1 MKKNSL
7 LIFLLLIPIMSYGE
21 LFLEITKGS
30 EDPYKVAIIPFE
42 GNTRVSK
49 QLNSIVRNDLI
60 RTGEFSILDEE
71 LLLPVKIINDELIY
85 SDWKLLGMDYLVTGI
100 ITKANNSLDINYEI
114 YDVHKKRKVRS
125 SKVFGIPNQ
134 IRQLG
139 HYTSDG
145 IYESITGIKGIAATR
160 ILYVNEIKDSQLT
173 STYRLMLADSDGANE
188 KILLSSSEP
197 IISPSWSP
205 DGKSVAYVSFETGM
219 AKVYIQEIASGKRE
233 AVLSK
238 ETQISSPS
246 WSPDGKYLSLTL
258 YQDGNAE
265 IYILRLRD
273 RALTRMTNQFAIDT
287 ESSWSPKGNKILF
300 TSGRSG
306 SPQIYELDLRKLN
319 PKAKRVSFEGTYNA
333 KASYLPNEEGIIFV
347 HRSNDGLF
355 HIALK
360 YKKENFIRVLTDA
373 KMDESPSV
381 APNGNMV
388 IYGIREKNLS
398 MLAGFSLSGAKFKLP
413 ASNGEVR
420 EPAWSNFLR

>member
-71 LLLPVKIINDELIY
+71 LLLPVKIINDELVY

-100 ITKANNSLDINYEI
+100 ITKAKNSLDINYEI

-160 ILYVNEIKDSQLT
+160 I
-173 STYRLMLADSDGANE
+173 
-188 KILLSSSEP
+188 
-197 IISPSWSP
+197 
-205 DGKSVAYVSFETGM
+205 
-219 AKVYIQEIASGKRE
+219 
-233 AVLSK
+233 
-238 ETQISSPS
+238 
-246 WSPDGKYLSLTL
+246 
-258 YQDGNAE
+258 
-265 IYILRLRD
+265 
-273 RALTRMTNQFAIDT
+273 
-287 ESSWSPKGNKILF
+287 
-300 TSGRSG
+300 
-306 SPQIYELDLRKLN
+306 
-319 PKAKRVSFEGTYNA
+319 
-333 KASYLPNEEGIIFV
+333 
-347 HRSNDGLF
+347 
-355 HIALK
+355 
-360 YKKENFIRVLTDA
+360 
-373 KMDESPSV
+373 
-381 APNGNMV
+381 
-388 IYGIREKNLS
+388 
-398 MLAGFSLSGAKFKLP
+398 
-413 ASNGEVR
+413 
-420 EPAWSNFLR
+420 

>member
-71 LLLPVKIINDELIY
+71 LLLPVKIINDELVY

-100 ITKANNSLDINYEI
+100 ITKAKNSLDINYEI

-233 AVLSK
+233 AVLSN

-360 YKKENFIRVLTDA
+360 YKKENFIRVLTEA

>member
-1 MKKNSL
+1 MKKNL
-7 LIFLLLIPIMSYGE
+7 FLVVLLLFPIFTYGE

-30 EDPYKVAIIPFE
+30 EDPYRVAMIPFE
-42 GNTRVSK
+42 GNSRVSK
-49 QLNSIVRNDLI
+49 QLNDIMRNDLI

-71 LLLPVKIINDELIY
+71 LLLPVKIINDELVF
-85 SDWKLLGMDYLVTGI
+85 SDWKLLGIDYLVTGTI
-100 ITKANNSLDINYEI
+100 ANANNSLDISYEI
-114 YDVHKKRKVRS
+114 FDIHKKRKVRS

-134 IRQLG
+134 IRQLA

-160 ILYVNEIKDSQLT
+160 LLYVNEVKDSRLI
-173 STYRLMLADSDGANE
+173 SIYKLMLADSDGANE
-188 KILLSSSEP
+188 KVLLSSSEP

-205 DGKSVAYVSFETGM
+205 DGKRVAYVSFETGI
-219 AKVYIQEIASGKRE
+219 AKVFIQEIASGKRE
-233 AVLSK
+233 AVLSQD
-238 ETQISSPS
+238 TQISSPS

-273 RALTRMTNQFAIDT
+273 RTLTRMTNQFAIDT

-319 PKAKRVSFEGTYNA
+319 PKAKRISFEGTYNA
-333 KASYLPNEEGIIFV
+333 KASYLPNEEGVIFV

-360 YKKENFIRVLTDA
+360 YKRENFIRVLTEA

-388 IYGIREKNLS
+388 IYGIKENDLS

-413 ASNGEVR
+413 ASDGEVR

>member
-71 LLLPVKIINDELIY
+71 LLLPVKIINDELVY

-100 ITKANNSLDINYEI
+100 ITKAKNSLDINYEI

-173 STYRLMLADSDGANE
+173 TTYRLMLADSDGANE

-360 YKKENFIRVLTDA
+360 YKKENFIRVLTEA